1 MSFRRWTAGILA
13 IMGGILMLGSGYTSR
28 GFLYMALGYTEPR
41 IVDFLNGILADA
53 AVLTIAILE
62 LTIGLGG
69 LTVAVGGI
77 IILARHSTTGRILIF
92 LGGGAGFI
100 GLLISF
106 GYSTYKLGGLGP
118 AVSYLPYW
126 LGLAFAVVGRR
137 LAKGA

>member
-1 MSFRRWTAGILA
+1 MSFRSWFAGLFA
-13 IMGGILMLGSGYTSR
+13 IVGGLLMLGSGYTSR
-28 GFLYMALGYTEPR
+28 GFLYMALGFTEPR
-41 IVDFLNGILADA
+41 IIDFLNGIAADA
-53 AVLTIAILE
+53 AVLVIATLE
-62 LTIGLGG
+62 LIIALGG

-77 IILARHSTTGRILIF
+77 VILARHSTTGRILIF
-92 LGGGAGFI
+92 LGGGAGFL

-118 AVSYLPYW
+118 TLSYLPYW

>member
-13 IMGGILMLGSGYTSR
+13 IMGGVLMLGSGYTSR

-41 IVDFLNGILADA
+41 IIDFLNGIVADA

-62 LTIGLGG
+62 LIIALGG
-69 LTVAVGGI
+69 VSVAVGGI

-106 GYSTYKLGGLGP
+106 GYSTFKLGGLGP
-118 AVSYLPYW
+118 SLSYLPYW